1 MVLVILGRVLRQ
13 EKEIK
18 GAQIRKE
25 VKLFFIF
32 SHMIL
37 HTENPKD
44 STKTLAELINQ
55 FNKAT
60 VHKNQQTINSGEGVE
75 KKEPSY
81 IVGGNAN

>member
-44 STKTLAELINQ
+44 STKTLAVLINQ

-60 VHKNQQTINSGEGVE
+60 VHKNQHKEVSVFLYTNNETF
-75 KKEPSY
+75 KKK
-81 IVGGNAN
+81 